1 MLKNYIKEI
10 LISIGAMATVFM
22 FASIINPLIFD
33 VNFFRM
39 LVVMGVIITT
49 SNYIFFGLKLVSRN
63 GIINGVL
70 QCSVM
75 ILSAIF
81 LPMAF
86 SILELSI
93 PKIVWSTVAIAI
105 LYLVAQLIVIRLQKR
120 NIEKINEKLK
130 ENEEQEK

>member
-1 MLKNYIKEI
+1 MLKVYIREV

-22 FASIINPLIFD
+22 FASILNSQIFD
-33 VNFFRM
+33 INFFRM
-39 LVVMGVIITT
+39 LIVMGFIITT
-49 SNYIFFGLKLVSRN
+49 SNHIFFGLKLVSHN

-75 ILSAIF
+75 ILTAIF
-81 LPMAF
+81 LPMVF
-86 SILELSI
+86 GILELSI

-105 LYLVAQLIVIRLQKR
+105 LYLIAQIIVFKLQKR

-130 ENEEQEK
+130 ENEE